1 MDKINIITYDQEIYQ
16 AANNIWIVQNY
27 NYLQIL
33 QKIKI
38 NKDIY

>member
-16 AANNIWIVQNY
+16 AANNFWIVQNY